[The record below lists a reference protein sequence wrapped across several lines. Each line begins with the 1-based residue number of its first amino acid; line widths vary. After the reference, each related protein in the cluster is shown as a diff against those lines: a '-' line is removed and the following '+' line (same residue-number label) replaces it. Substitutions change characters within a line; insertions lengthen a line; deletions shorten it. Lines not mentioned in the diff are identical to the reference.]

1 MLEFERSNLN
11 VHNQRAPKTGAR
23 QAFLPIDNRNTLL
36 AQGLGYR
43 ITAISN
49 IQALFNAT

>member
-1 MLEFERSNLN
+1 MLEIERSNLN
-11 VHNQRAPKTGAR
+11 VHEQRAPETGAR
-23 QAFLPIDNRNTLL
+23 RAFLPIDNRNALL

-49 IQALFNAT
+49 IQALFDAT